1 MNLPKTYEPK
11 QYEPNIYALWEASGA
26 FKPSGEGEPYSIVMP
41 PPNANAN
48 LHTGHALGNAVQDIL
63 IRYHRM
69 KGDRTIYIPGAD
81 HAGFETWVVYEKHLE
96 KEGKSR
102 FDFNREELYK
112 QTWDFVAENRG
123 NMETQLRKLGAS
135 CDWTKQVFTL
145 DESVVDTAYKTFEK
159 MWKDKLIYRGERIVN
174 YCTKHVTGF
183 ADIEVDYKDEKSYLW
198 TIAFPLADGSDLLE
212 IATTRPETMV
222 GDVAVAVNP
231 SDERYT
237 RFIGKQIAL
246 PLTDRKI
253 PIIAD
258 DMVDIKFGTGAV
270 KITPAHDINDFE
282 VVERHPELPRL
293 NVIGFDGKMN
303 ENAPEKYRGM
313 EVLEARQA
321 VLDDLKELG
330 LLTDVVDYSHS
341 VGHCY
346 KCGTTIQPLLKDQW
360 FVKTQTLAEGAIEKI
375 EAGEIKFIP
384 ENKGRVLKNYLL
396 GLKDWNISRQI
407 PWGIPIPAFQNE
419 NDADDWIFDTRVD
432 QELIEVDGKQYKR
445 DPDTFD
451 TWFSSGQWPYITTL
465 EHDSGEL
472 KEFFPNSVM
481 ETGHD
486 ILFPWVSRMI
496 MLSLY
501 REDAIP
507 FKDVYLHGLVLDS
520 KGQKMSKSKG
530 NVVNPIE
537 LVDEY
542 GSDAL
547 RLGLIAART
556 AGQNQAFGKDKVV
569 AGRNFCN
576 KLWNIARYVENVL
589 GESITEAGEPNP
601 LTPADH
607 WIIREMSAAK
617 NKTAALLEEYRF
629 SEAFETVYHTVW
641 DKVADWYIE
650 STKTAYSTDTML
662 WVLEACLVMTH
673 PFAPFLTETIWQTL
687 DWHPDEEDMLI
698 TTKWQLREDYDSKKA
713 DEFEDLK
720 AIISEIREVLST
732 IGVRDVALF
741 DETEN
746 LTQENISLITKMT
759 PIGLVK
765 KISDP
770 SGLRLTSTDRH
781 LWIDLGDEE
790 ISAYKLKLEQKL
802 EDAQS
807 AVSNIEHRLASE
819 SYLKNA
825 PEALVQESRQDLKI
839 KLSQTEHLRHQLK
852 HL

>member
-63 IRYHRM
+63 IRYHSM

-174 YCTKHVTGF
+174 YCTKHDTGF

-617 NKTAALLEEYRF
+617 NKTATLLEEYRF

-662 WVLEACLVMTH
+662 WVLEACLVMAH